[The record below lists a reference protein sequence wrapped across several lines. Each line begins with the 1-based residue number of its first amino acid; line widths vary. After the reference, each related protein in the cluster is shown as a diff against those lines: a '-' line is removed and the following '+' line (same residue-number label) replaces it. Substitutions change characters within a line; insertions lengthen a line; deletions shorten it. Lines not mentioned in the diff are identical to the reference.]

1 MGVGAHD
8 DLAGGAQALLRQE
21 GVLHTHLSH
30 IEEIGDLMFVGKISG
45 FKAQLRGF
53 DVLAGGIVVQ
63 NNGDL
68 IPVKNPGKA
77 GLFKLGDRHRGGD
90 VVAQHHIHPGLDE
103 LSHLHSIQSGVLG
116 QDLLCHC
123 HSHIKN
129 LLSAIPFACLTV
141 CQSPCQKNVNYV
153 TIYKIYLRGVSPMDL
168 SLDFPSQLW
177 APFALSR
184 PPIRCSAGYL
194 IYLQNTEATCF
205 YYLKS
210 GRVKSYIQSADG
222 AERVLNI
229 YPAGSL
235 FGEASFFD
243 ELPRVS
249 SAVALSPCE
258 LVPIDREL
266 AAQAVSRDPELALSM
281 MKYLA
286 RTVRLLSEQLDAMAF
301 RPAEWRIARYLLSLS
316 PSGGPVQ
323 CTQEDIAAAV
333 SVSRVTVSRI
343 LNRWARSDTVA
354 LQYRSILLRDPAA
367 LEQLCRV

>member
-1 MGVGAHD
+1 
-8 DLAGGAQALLRQE
+8 
-21 GVLHTHLSH
+21 
-30 IEEIGDLMFVGKISG
+30 
-45 FKAQLRGF
+45 
-53 DVLAGGIVVQ
+53 
-63 NNGDL
+63 
-68 IPVKNPGKA
+68 
-77 GLFKLGDRHRGGD
+77 
-90 VVAQHHIHPGLDE
+90 
-103 LSHLHSIQSGVLG
+103 
-116 QDLLCHC
+116 
-123 HSHIKN
+123 
-129 LLSAIPFACLTV
+129 
-141 CQSPCQKNVNYV
+141 
-153 TIYKIYLRGVSPMDL
+153 MDL

-243 ELPRVS
+243 KLPRVS

-266 AAQAVSRDPELALSM
+266 AAQAVSGDPELALSM

-301 RPAEWRIARYLLSLS
+301 RPAEWRNGPMHPGGHCGCGVRQPGHRQPDPEPVGTQRHGGAAIPQHPA
-316 PSGGPVQ
+316 SGPIRPG
-323 CTQEDIAAAV
+323 AAV
-333 SVSRVTVSRI
+333 
-343 LNRWARSDTVA
+343 
-354 LQYRSILLRDPAA
+354 P
-367 LEQLCRV
+367 

>member
-1 MGVGAHD
+1 
-8 DLAGGAQALLRQE
+8 
-21 GVLHTHLSH
+21 
-30 IEEIGDLMFVGKISG
+30 
-45 FKAQLRGF
+45 
-53 DVLAGGIVVQ
+53 
-63 NNGDL
+63 
-68 IPVKNPGKA
+68 
-77 GLFKLGDRHRGGD
+77 
-90 VVAQHHIHPGLDE
+90 
-103 LSHLHSIQSGVLG
+103 
-116 QDLLCHC
+116 
-123 HSHIKN
+123 
-129 LLSAIPFACLTV
+129 
-141 CQSPCQKNVNYV
+141 
-153 TIYKIYLRGVSPMDL
+153 MDL

-249 SAVALSPCE
+249 SAVA
-258 LVPIDREL
+258 
-266 AAQAVSRDPELALSM
+266 RDPELALSM

-333 SVSRVTVSRI
+333 SASRVTVSRI
-343 LNRWARSDTVA
+343 LNRWVRGGTVA

-367 LEQLCRV
+367 LEELCRG